1 MTYNLGKIR
10 ELINEALADRELA
23 DLCFDEFPTVY
34 RDFDG
39 QSRSSKI
46 RSLVEYASKQGQI
59 DKLLKGI
66 EQINPTRYNQYR
78 NLIGAEI
85 DPPQPA
91 PVIAPPPVITSPVSS
106 IVPTKCILVL
116 ASNPAGTDRLNL
128 AAEAHKIGAR
138 LQEGAQGKDYFVRFM
153 EQSSAENLS
162 KYLLE
167 HQPAIV
173 HFVGHGNSR
182 GEIWL
187 ENDRNERQ
195 AVTPSAF
202 ANLFAILGEKIEC
215 VVLNSCFSLEMAEA
229 LEQHVRCTIGMS
241 GEIDDESAGV
251 FSGGFYRGLASGLGY
266 YRAFQLGCNEIE
278 LLKLP
283 DADVPKFNSIDST
296 IYDSKPKRV
305 TRGDG
310 LATLYPVWYG
320 TNRKLVAPGDVSQGF
335 GGERDSQI
343 HYGCCQVAVPKS
355 HKIGSTGSKWW
366 KRLLQ
371 GSDDRLTLDRSS
383 LQLLDE
389 INFFGSIKS
398 ALQDRP
404 LDEKSA
410 LVFIHG
416 FNVSFESAALQAAQ
430 IGFDLQVPGIMAFY
444 SWPSLGK
451 LTGYAADEATI
462 GASEKYITEFLVNLA
477 DNGGIDKIHIIAHSM
492 GNRGLLGAMQRIFA
506 QVGATNPSISFGQIF
521 LAAPDVDP
529 DTFQDLAVAYQHLAE
544 RTTLYVSDKDR
555 ALKAS
560 RILHNFPR
568 VGFFPPVMT
577 YEGIDTVEVSNID
590 LTWLGHGYI
599 SDAKEVLQDM
609 HELLMGN
616 TPPKQRF
623 GLRSISTT
631 EDRPYWQIG
640 K

>member
-1 MTYNLGKIR
+1 M
-10 ELINEALADRELA
+10 
-23 DLCFDEFPTVY
+23 
-34 RDFDG
+34 
-39 QSRSSKI
+39 
-46 RSLVEYASKQGQI
+46 
-59 DKLLKGI
+59 LKGI
-66 EQINPTRYNQYR
+66 ERINPTRYNDYR

-85 DPPQPA
+85 EPTQPA
-91 PVIAPPPVITSPVSS
+91 PAPAPTPAPAPAPAPAPVPS

-116 ASNPAGTDRLNL
+116 AANPAGTAGLNL
-128 AAEAHKIGAR
+128 AAEAHKIVAR
-138 LQEGAQGKDYFVRFM
+138 LQEGAEGKHYFVRYM

-162 KYLLE
+162 KYLLA
-167 HQPAIV
+167 HKPVIV
-173 HFVGHGNSR
+173 HFVGHGNRR
-182 GEIWL
+182 GEIL
-187 ENDRNERQ
+187 LTNEHNESQ
-195 AVTPSAF
+195 PVTPSAF
-202 ANLFAILGEKIEC
+202 AKLFAILGEKGEKIEC
-215 VVLNSCFSLEMAEA
+215 VVLNCCFSLEMAEA
-229 LEQHVRCTIGMS
+229 LEQHVRCTIGMNS
-241 GEIDDESAGV
+241 KIDDRSAV
-251 FSGGFYRGLASGLGY
+251 TFSGGFYRGLAFGKGY
-266 YRAFQLGCNEIE
+266 YQAFKLGCNEIE
-278 LLKLP
+278 LSNLP
-283 DADVPKFNSIDST
+283 DADVPKFNSIDPT
-296 IYDSKPKRV
+296 IYDSKPKYVNRS
-305 TRGDG
+305 
-310 LATLYPVWYG
+310 LPTLYPVWYG
-320 TNRKLVAPGDVSQGF
+320 TNRKLVAPKDISQGF

-343 HYGCCQVAVPKS
+343 HYGYCQVSVPES
-355 HKIGSTGSKWW
+355 HEIGSTGSKWW

-398 ALQDRP
+398 ALQERE
-404 LDEKSA
+404 LDERSA

-416 FNVSFESAALQAAQ
+416 FNVSFESAAIQAAQ

-492 GNRGLLGAMQRIFA
+492 GNRGLLGAMQRILA

-560 RILHNFPR
+560 RIIHNFPR

-577 YEGIDTVEVSNID
+577 YAGIDTVEVSNID

-623 GLRSISTT
+623 GLRSISTK
-631 EDRPYWQIG
+631 DRPYWQIG